1 MSLSWNRRMTAF
13 CSSSVAVH
21 SCSSSSSCSAVSS
34 SVSIALVPSRSAAVR
49 GQVAMPYEDSQERTS
64 PPSLSHRTAHLSKMG
79 VRPTRSV
86 HNPDELSFGHSPATC
101 PQSNVSG
108 QEPPLT
114 AKITGVTRTGAAGFS
129 GSRRQQGQR
138 AALQLAAAVP
148 SHGTSL
154 TTLPCYDY
162 VHPRRRNPYA
172 AH

>member
-1 MSLSWNRRMTAF
+1 MSLSWNRRMTSF

-49 GQVAMPYEDSQERTS
+49 GQAAMPYEDSQERTS

-101 PQSNVSG
+101 PEPSGSG
-108 QEPPLT
+108 QGRHLPL
-114 AKITGVTRTGAAGFS
+114 KVTG
-129 GSRRQQGQR
+129 GQN
-138 AALQLAAAVP
+138 
-148 SHGTSL
+148 
-154 TTLPCYDY
+154 
-162 VHPRRRNPYA
+162 PRRRQNGPTEPTRGPGKRDPGPEGGGGRAGSGRMPFYG
-172 AH
+172 